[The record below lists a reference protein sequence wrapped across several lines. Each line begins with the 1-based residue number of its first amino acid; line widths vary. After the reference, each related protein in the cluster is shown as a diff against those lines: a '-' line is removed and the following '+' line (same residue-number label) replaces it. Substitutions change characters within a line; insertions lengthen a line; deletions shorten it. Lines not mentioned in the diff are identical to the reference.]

1 MDNETMMELAKMPEM
16 ERNKMFRKRKL
27 LEKYMREHPYKI
39 SLQSDGR
46 YHTYLPTKPN
56 RTHISKKTMDEIKEA
71 IFEFNFNKDSSPT
84 FEKVFALYI
93 KENIDVAGWS
103 EATEIRYTNIFNKFY
118 YDDEFNMAYEK
129 IEEITEAELY
139 IFIKTMIRKYKLTIK
154 PFRACEQ

>member
-56 RTHISKKTMDEIKEA
+56 RTHISKKTMDEIVYEHKNGQN
-71 IFEFNFNKDSSPT
+71 IL
-84 FEKVFALYI
+84 KVKKNL
-93 KENIDVAGWS
+93 
-103 EATEIRYTNIFNKFY
+103 
-118 YDDEFNMAYEK
+118 
-129 IEEITEAELY
+129 L
-139 IFIKTMIRKYKLTIK
+139 
-154 PFRACEQ
+154 